1 LPIFILALV
10 YTREDAGDKTVQNSF
25 GMFWADVLDVVE
37 LPYQEDLAMNLT
49 ERLSNLTTTPS
60 YPLVI

>member
-1 LPIFILALV
+1 MFILALV
-10 YTREDAGDKTVQNSF
+10 YTREDAGDKTVQNSL
-25 GMFWADVLDVVE
+25 GMFWVDVLDVVE